1 MSSPF
6 SYKES
11 CTGCG
16 TCVFVCPK
24 ALLVLDNGRPMMPEE
39 NWARCNSCGQCVA
52 YCPVGGAEQALSLG
66 KSLDPVTPMTVSL
79 GENIEGVLKSR
90 RSYRTFSTLPV
101 SRSLINRI
109 LDVVNYAPSGGNN
122 RLIRWIISDNMA
134 KSKEIAKLIADWMD
148 TDCRTDPVLSKRYA
162 VDSILK
168 RVRQGKD
175 VLLRGAP
182 CVAFTVGPKEMT
194 WGGVDSGI
202 ALTYFNL
209 ACEAHNIGCCFA
221 GYAANAARMSDALRD
236 YLGIKPDED
245 CYCAICFGHKTIA
258 AHRVPARPA
267 VPVSYL

>member
-109 LDVVNYAPSGGNN
+109 LDVANYAPSGGNN

-148 TDCRTDPVLSKRYA
+148 TDCRSLDRRLSERKFK
-162 VDSILK
+162 L
-168 RVRQGKD
+168 
-175 VLLRGAP
+175 
-182 CVAFTVGPKEMT
+182 
-194 WGGVDSGI
+194 
-202 ALTYFNL
+202 
-209 ACEAHNIGCCFA
+209 HFA
-221 GYAANAARMSDALRD
+221 GVCFHQHDGDALSEA
-236 YLGIKPDED
+236 ED
-245 CYCAICFGHKTIA
+245 T
-258 AHRVPARPA
+258 PAFHASEHVALRIEGKILMPE
-267 VPVSYL
+267 